1 VRVSEEERE
10 RTYSSRVMPLIPIN
24 KIPCTTTVAILR
36 QFVHEQI
43 LIDNLIHGLM
53 LVVLTGLLLLLP
65 PVSKGI
71 IHTAT
76 RDELELGAAA

>member
-1 VRVSEEERE
+1 
-10 RTYSSRVMPLIPIN
+10 
-24 KIPCTTTVAILR
+24 
-36 QFVHEQI
+36 
-43 LIDNLIHGLM
+43 M
-53 LVVLTGLLLLLP
+53 LVVLTGLLLLFP